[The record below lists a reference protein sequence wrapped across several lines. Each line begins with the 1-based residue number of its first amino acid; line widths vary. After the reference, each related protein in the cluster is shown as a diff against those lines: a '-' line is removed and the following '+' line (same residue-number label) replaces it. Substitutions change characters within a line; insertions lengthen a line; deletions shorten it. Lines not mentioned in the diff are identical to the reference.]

1 MVRGPFSSASSS
13 LLLRLERP
21 PFITFIC
28 SLWIKDHQQSSTST
42 PFLPFFARDTIIITS
57 SSLWSALFPLDY
69 NCCCYC
75 VLLLLLPRSAR
86 SFAAAATSFLISFA
100 WTSEP
105 NVESSS
111 IFFLAVLFAAVC
123 RCYYSWRCCCY
134 VTNVLQLFY
143 LLDVPSPLTSFM
155 FRVTT
160 CIEQHH
166 HRPSLMLPL
175 LFVVDV
181 LLLSIFSIICIVLL
195 STPVHCC
202 CSVFAD
208 AALMVAALSSI
219 VVSPPLAIRWTLP
232 PWNQALRSVEE
243 AQLGQPS
250 PVGSISLQGR

>member
-1 MVRGPFSSASSS
+1 MINQLPKLPS
-13 LLLRLERP
+13 P
-21 PFITFIC
+21 P
-28 SLWIKDHQQSSTST
+28 
-42 PFLPFFARDTIIITS
+42 PS

-134 VTNVLQLFY
+134 VTDVLQLLY

-166 HRPSLMLPL
+166 HRPSLLLPL
-175 LFVVDV
+175 LSVVDV
-181 LLLSIFSIICIVLL
+181 LLLPIFSIISIVLL
-195 STPVHCC
+195 PVR
-202 CSVFAD
+202 CSCFGK
-208 AALMVAALSSI
+208 MPMELSSSLLRPSQLFFLI
-219 VVSPPLAIRWTLP
+219 GQRW
-232 PWNQALRSVEE
+232 V
-243 AQLGQPS
+243 
-250 PVGSISLQGR
+250 